1 MATLP
6 AQDQSK
12 SKQKPLTTVSTNKP
26 PNSSVPLT
34 VKPIVVNV
42 FFDGT
47 KNNMYNTDAR
57 KYFKALIEKERDKYE
72 SYENDYSNVAHLFTR
87 RYGENGENIW
97 VYVEGI
103 GTKQYTTDDTQ
114 GFAFGSGDYGIIM
127 RTHKDAISLIRKRFE
142 KINGNSIRP
151 SSLIFN
157 VFGFSRGA
165 AAARHFIHY
174 CKISDPFFP
183 FWKINRV
190 RTQFCFIGI
199 FDTVSSFSYNYS
211 AKPNFKDVNELS
223 LDFRALS
230 IEEKKKTKVFH
241 IAAADEFREF
251 FSLTDI
257 TAALKG
263 KFGYEVIMDGAHSDI
278 GGSYPDGKGDEY
290 AITTNKLKKWFIE
303 QGFYFE
309 NDIRPLSYPLPPSSI
324 SQDYQARRPAK
335 DTEKNITGIPFD
347 YHKIPLK
354 TMRLMTQKYG
364 LIQFKAK
371 IMEYENRNLKG
382 ILKELINRHPAAVMS
397 KVSWG
402 GKLDLRLTNRDQVRN
417 LRHQF
422 LHWSA
427 QKFFGDPG
435 SSFGLGRNVGYSIRL
450 KNDLPYREVHH
461 A

>member
-47 KNNMYNTDAR
+47 KNNLYNTDAR

-72 SYENDYSNVAHLFTR
+72 SYENDYSNIAHLFTQ

-142 KINGNSIRP
+142 KFNGNSIRP

-183 FWKINRV
+183 FWKINRFS
-190 RTQFCFIGI
+190 TQFRFVGI
-199 FDTVSSFSYNYS
+199 FDTVSSFSYHYS
-211 AKPNFKDVNELS
+211 AKPNFNDVDELN
-223 LDFRALS
+223 LDFKALS
-230 IEEKKKTKVFH
+230 TDDKKNIKVFH
-241 IAAADEFREF
+241 ITAADEYRGY

-263 KFGYEVIMDGAHSDI
+263 KYGYEVSMDGAHSDI
-278 GGSYPDGKGDEY
+278 GGSYPSG
-290 AITTNKLKKWFIE
+290 LKDSYYFKTPEMKAWFFE
-303 QGFYFE
+303 KGFYFE
-309 NDIRPLSYPLPPSSI
+309 KDDEIKSVITNTKDSFGPEFQAQRKNSI
-324 SQDYQARRPAK
+324 P
-335 DTEKNITGIPFD
+335 ND
-347 YHKIPLK
+347 YHKISLR
-354 TMRLMTQKYG
+354 TMRLMTQKYAK
-364 LIQFKAK
+364 IQFGQEILNHESKGLVGTLIELMNLHPSFVLKNHVWGKRDDLCVKDKAK
-371 IMEYENRNLKG
+371 VQK
-382 ILKELINRHPAAVMS
+382 
-397 KVSWG
+397 
-402 GKLDLRLTNRDQVRN
+402 
-417 LRHQF
+417 LRHEY

-427 QKFFGDPG
+427 RRTRTEEAKTISDDT
-435 SSFGLGRNVGYSIRL
+435 GYEVNL
-450 KNDLPYREVHH
+450 KNGLPYRVVYHG
-461 A
+461 

>member
-427 QKFFGDPG
+427 QKIFGDPG

>member
-257 TAALKG
+257 TVALKG

-278 GGSYPDGKGDEY
+278 GGSYPSGLGDSY
-290 AITTNKLKKWFIE
+290 YITTENLKNWFVE
-303 QGFYFE
+303 KGFYFE
-309 NDIRPLSYPLPPSSI
+309 ENIEYKSNTNLRSKTAPEFK
-324 SQDYQARRPAK
+324 YQAMRPKK
-335 DTEKNITGIPFD
+335 DDSKKIIGIPND
-347 YHKIPLK
+347 YHKISLR
-354 TMRLMTQKYG
+354 TMRLMTQKYA
-364 LIQFKAK
+364 LIQFNQD
-371 IMEYENRNLKG
+371 IVEYENKNLKG
-382 ILKELINRHPAAVMS
+382 ILLELINHHPSFVM
-397 KVSWG
+397 KNHTWG
-402 GKLDLRLTNRDQVRN
+402 KRDDLCIKDKAKARN
-417 LRHQF
+417 LRHEY

-427 QKFFGDPG
+427 RKTMNDLPAP
-435 SSFGLGRNVGYSIRL
+435 VGKDTGYTIRL
-450 KNDLPYREVHH
+450 KDDLPYREIYHG
-461 A
+461 